1 MRKPKQYKARGYD
14 GVFSPQRKA
23 LDIYEVDDQGRPMSL
38 IKTFDRGVRNAAQAE
53 SIFHTTINAIA
64 MSKLRRD

>member
-1 MRKPKQYKARGYD
+1 M
-14 GVFSPQRKA
+14 FSPQRKA